1 MRRLVVSF
9 GVVALL
15 VVAAPAPASRAVT
28 PTATMHVAVPN
39 QGDVTV
45 IEAVFKIQGGRI
57 TKALHPRL
65 RVQNGKQLGSSVVVV
80 ASVTQEAKVRSRL
93 DVTAAVILRGARRAS
108 ALGAT
113 VGTIPDALLVLDEPD
128 LRSAKP
134 PPSLIPVRTVA
145 TTNVVQGN
153 FVPKYPADCGFGAA
167 SFLSGDRSGLPSP
180 QLTLAFSCGL
190 ALDQVWMPVSFPS
203 EIGADWC
210 DGLIGT
216 PTAGSTTYPA
226 GFGCNFPINAFAVQ
240 DPGKSVGV
248 TGLQLF
254 PPLAGSCKA
263 PFQQPYIGLCTL
275 TSPLAANTPGPFT
288 MTLASALPFGSEFG
302 YTALS
307 GSVQRSFPMRG
318 IDPKEAVATLTD
330 LINTHPRYVRAR
342 TEIVQARTAVTRGD
356 LVTACNLLHREFA
369 IASLV
374 HNLAVRDAISA
385 ALVLLDC
392 NPRG

>member
-1 MRRLVVSF
+1 MRQLVASF

-15 VVAAPAPASRAVT
+15 VIAAPAPASRAVI
-28 PTATMHVAVPN
+28 PAATMHVAVPN

-45 IEAVFKIQGGRI
+45 IEAVFKLRGGRI

-65 RVQNGKQLGSSVVVV
+65 RVQNGKQLGSGVVVV

-93 DVTAAVILRGARRAS
+93 DVTAAVILRGVRRTS
-108 ALGAT
+108 SLGST
-113 VGTIPDALLVLDEPD
+113 VGAIPDALLVLDEPD

-134 PPSLIPVRTVA
+134 PRSLIPVKTVV

-153 FVPKYPADCGFGAA
+153 FVPKYPADCGFGTA

-180 QLTLAFSCGL
+180 LLTLAFSCGL
-190 ALDQVWMPVSFPS
+190 ALDQVWMPVSFAS
-203 EIGADWC
+203 EIGGDWC

-216 PTAGSTTYPA
+216 ATAGSTTYPA
-226 GFGCNFPINAFAVQ
+226 GFGCNFPLNAFAVQ
-240 DPGKSVGV
+240 DPGKSIRV

-275 TSPLAANTPGPFT
+275 TTALAANTPGPFT
-288 MTLASALPFGSEFG
+288 MTLGSALPLGSEFG

-318 IDPKEAVATLTD
+318 VYPLAAAAKLTD
-330 LINTHPRYVRAR
+330 LINTETSYVLLRQ
-342 TEIVQARTAVTRGD
+342 EIAEAGAALARGD
-356 LVTACNLLHREFA
+356 LVTACVLLDREYG
-369 IASLV
+369 IAT
-374 HNLAVRDAISA
+374 LARERAVSG
-385 ALVLLDC
+385 ALSIVLGFLDC
-392 NPRG
+392 NPR